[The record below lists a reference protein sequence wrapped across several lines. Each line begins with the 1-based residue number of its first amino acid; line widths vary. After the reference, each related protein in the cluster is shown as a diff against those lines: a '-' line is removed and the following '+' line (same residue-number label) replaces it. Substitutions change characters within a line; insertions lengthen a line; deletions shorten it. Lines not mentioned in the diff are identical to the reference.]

1 MAHSRICNIIY
12 QYKMAF
18 EQSEDQL
25 EDHQTEEYLSSF
37 NTCML
42 NVCKALWKTISIQ
55 GEQPPFDLPA

>member
-1 MAHSRICNIIY
+1 
-12 QYKMAF
+12 MAF

-42 NVCKALWKTISIQ
+42 NVCNALWKTISIQ